1 MVKEDL
7 DLTSPIEGQISPE
20 DIDRMVEDL
29 VTDEVCNRR
38 FIDVFKTLRDILTEK
53 FRGMVPCELEKIHRE
68 RFSYQ
73 YPLEERETHE
83 V

>member
-1 MVKEDL
+1 MAK
-7 DLTSPIEGQISPE
+7 E
-20 DIDRMVEDL
+20 DIDRMVNDL

-38 FIDVFKTLRDILTEK
+38 FIDVYTTLRDLLTEK
-53 FRGMVPCELEKIHRE
+53 FRGMPLSELETTHRE

-73 YPLEERETHE
+73 YPSEERKTNE